1 MKSNFRNF
9 LAMRTPLKLTASL
22 LILLGLS
29 FQAEA
34 KILYT
39 HQESASKLGI
49 SADGVNEILVS
60 RETIIPRPRRSDL
73 NDALRGFR
81 TQTFRVSRSV
91 DFTLNRDGMR
101 HILQSHHPNYWDGS
115 REQYQTFFDEDMDVR
130 DIVGAIRK
138 VVNENREIFNGVTA
152 NRQCQI
158 TGTLGILNRKNY
170 VLGIKSGRLI
180 GQFFPKHRNYR
191 LTNPCR

>member
-1 MKSNFRNF
+1 
-9 LAMRTPLKLTASL
+9 MRIPLKLTASL

-39 HQESASKLGI
+39 SQESASEIGI

-115 REQYQTFFDEDMDVR
+115 QEQYQTFFDENMDVR
-130 DIVGAIRK
+130 DLVRAIRK
-138 VVNENREIFNGVTA
+138 VVDENREILNSVSA
-152 NRQCQI
+152 NQQCQV
-158 TGTLGILNRKNY
+158 TGTIGLLNRKSY
-170 VLGIKSGRLI
+170 VLGVKSGRLI
-180 GQFFPKHRNYR
+180 GQFFPKHRSYQI
-191 LTNPCR
+191 TNPCR